1 MNSLY
6 IAGSWLEG
14 QGDLFES
21 LNPVTQQ
28 VLWSGNG
35 ATAAQVES
43 AVQAARQAFPDWARR
58 SLDERIQVLEA
69 LPLP

>member
-1 MNSLY
+1 MKSLY

-14 QGDLFES
+14 QGDVFES

-28 VLWSGNG
+28 VLWSGKG

-43 AVQAARQAFPDWARR
+43 AVQAAPGVPGLGA
-58 SLDERIQVLEA
+58 A
-69 LPLP
+69 LAG

>member
-14 QGDLFES
+14 QGDVFES

-28 VLWSGNG
+28 VLWSGKG

-43 AVQAARQAFPDWARR
+43 EIGRAHV
-58 SLDERIQVLEA
+58 
-69 LPLP
+69 